1 MDPVQGITVHA
12 LLVCRKA
19 EAGPTGELSLQD
31 VLEILAVDT
40 LPGEAGPV
48 TFVALVRNLPEGPG
62 KGAFVVRSPAPQAV
76 DLARCPLE
84 VQVPKG
90 YAGRQVALQVRL
102 PSLPVARGGWYEL
115 HFEWAGQ
122 VLAANRFAVGAR
134 SAAASSP
141 AAQPPAGP
149 AGAR

>member
-1 MDPVQGITVHA
+1 MDPARAVVVHA

-19 EAGPTGELSLQD
+19 EASATGEVNLQD
-31 VLEILAVDT
+31 VLEILPVDT

-62 KGAFVVRSPAPQAV
+62 KGAFVVRAPAPLHV
-76 DLARCPLE
+76 ELARCPLQ

-102 PSLPVARGGWYEL
+102 PSLPVALGGWYEL
-115 HFEWAGQ
+115 LFEWSGE

-134 SAAASSP
+134 SA
-141 AAQPPAGP
+141 GG
-149 AGAR
+149 GA

>member
-19 EAGPTGELSLQD
+19 EAAASGELTLHD

-48 TFVALVRNLPEGPG
+48 TFVALVRNLPEGPD
-62 KGAFVVRSPAPQAV
+62 KGAFVVRAPAPQSA

-122 VLAANRFAVGAR
+122 VLAASRFAVGAR
-134 SAAASSP
+134 SAPGQGGHGAQGSP
-141 AAQPPAGP
+141 AA
-149 AGAR
+149 R